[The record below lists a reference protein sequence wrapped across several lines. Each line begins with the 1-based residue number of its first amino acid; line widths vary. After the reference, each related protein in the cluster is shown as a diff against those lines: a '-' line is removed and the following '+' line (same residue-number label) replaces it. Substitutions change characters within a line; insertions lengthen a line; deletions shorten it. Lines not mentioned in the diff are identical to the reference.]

1 VNEIQ
6 VWSIGG
12 MLLTGED
19 QSTWRSASPFVT
31 ISTTNST
38 CNDISS

>member
-1 VNEIQ
+1 
-6 VWSIGG
+6 

-19 QSTWRSASPFVT
+19 QSTWRSASTLVT

-38 CNDISS
+38 CNSILVNEQLCSVSYI